1 MAKKENQQHRGR
13 TIRDEIR
20 TTASPQQAWEAWADP
35 EKIAQWFTDRASGEA
50 RAGSIVTWNWEK
62 FFQVAMQY
70 EVLESVP
77 GERLALLWSA
87 PGRDPGIIEVIIER
101 AGSET
106 VVRLVNSGF
115 GEGAEWD
122 EQYEG
127 VASGWRMALAL
138 LKLCLENYFGEPR
151 QTFQAFRPAS
161 FSNER
166 LAPYFRDATE
176 LAQWLTVSG
185 AIHDAGEPCT
195 LALRGSLP
203 LSGRVLARTSRE
215 VTVSWDE
222 IRGVLELKAFAMG
235 PQRIVGVRGCGWGLD
250 AAQARKIEV
259 QITGDVDRL
268 VYALGSSS
276 AVKA

>member
-13 TIRDEIR
+13 IIRDEIR

-35 EKIAQWFTDRASGEA
+35 EKIAQWFTDRALGEA
-50 RAGSIVTWNWEK
+50 RAGSIVVWNWEK
-62 FFQVAMQY
+62 FFQVSMQY

-77 GERLALLWSA
+77 GERLALLRSA

-101 AGSET
+101 AGGET